1 MVHLLPDKWIWC
13 FRFKYSSFSL
23 KASLRRTYGM
33 CENKVFD
40 VHIQKLLK
48 FLIHLSGLIYCAIY
62 NVWVDVLSGKEG
74 VFIWSWL
81 VPWQLRPWLKSLEQ
95 LYFKVNLCRIPLTKN
110 ACMMHISLHYTGTS
124 QDSDAAFP
132 TNFFVNKWLGQV

>member
-1 MVHLLPDKWIWC
+1 MVHLLPDILDLNIVVCHWK
-13 FRFKYSSFSL
+13 L
-23 KASLRRTYGM
+23 GLRRTYGM

-62 NVWVDVLSGKEG
+62 NVSVDVLSGKEG

>member
-1 MVHLLPDKWIWC
+1 
-13 FRFKYSSFSL
+13 
-23 KASLRRTYGM
+23 M

-74 VFIWSWL
+74 GVYMIMTSPLAIASLIKIYGAVIFQSKS
-81 VPWQLRPWLKSLEQ
+81 VPYTIDQKCMYDAYIASLYRY
-95 LYFKVNLCRIPLTKN
+95 LPGFRC
-110 ACMMHISLHYTGTS
+110 CISYE
-124 QDSDAAFP
+124 
-132 TNFFVNKWLGQV
+132 FFCE

>member
-13 FRFKYSSFSL
+13 FRFKYSSLSL
-23 KASLRRTYGM
+23 KARIKKDIWHVWKQSIWCAYT
-33 CENKVFD
+33 KTTK
-40 VHIQKLLK
+40 I
-48 FLIHLSGLIYCAIY
+48 LIHLSGLIYCAIY

-81 VPWQLRPWLKSLEQ
+81 VPWQLCPWLKSLEQ
-95 LYFKVNLCRIPLTKN
+95 LYFKVNLCRIPLTKY

-132 TNFFVNKWLGQV
+132 TNFFCE